1 LESDNGIVI
10 DYWQGKWGR
19 GDGDVFLGTRA
30 VETLCAQSW
39 EVLVK
44 FKFLTYVGISTQDN
58 VDSRTNANVPSRIG
72 ADNRCHNH
80 QQQSRLSLFLNLAA
94 ATTTSSTAAALPSPP
109 PAQQQPAADAAAVAT
124 TTPASSATKHLS
136 SAASAADH
144 LSSLPHLQP
153 QLFAHHLTLF
163 DHHQQPTPSH
173 QQQHQEQHNK
183 QQQQT
188 TATNNNNN

>member
-10 DYWQGKWGR
+10 DYWQGKWGH
-19 GDGDVFLGTRA
+19 GDGDVFLGGS
-30 VETLCAQSW
+30 CKIQI
-39 EVLVK
+39 
-44 FKFLTYVGISTQDN
+44 LTYVGISTQDN

-94 ATTTSSTAAALPSPP
+94 AITTSSTTAAALPSPP

-136 SAASAADH
+136 STASAADDH

-173 QQQHQEQHNK
+173 QQQQQEQHNK

-188 TATNNNNN
+188 TTTTS